1 VLDQHTNQGED
12 MSHRIK
18 VLENNTVE
26 IFIEG
31 QVAPTIR
38 QPNWPNGEAWAS
50 AEEAR
55 EWAEMYV
62 ESIEDENAPYSPI
75 EPGGERL
82 PKPTA
87 EEIAAAFQARRNPV
101 APE

>member
-1 VLDQHTNQGED
+1 
-12 MSHRIK
+12 MSYTIK

-26 IFIEG
+26 IFTEG
-31 QVAPTIR
+31 QAAPIIR
-38 QPNWPNGEAWAS
+38 QPNWPNGTEWAS
-50 AEEAR
+50 ADESR
-55 EWAEMYV
+55 SWAEMYV
-62 ESIEDENAPYSPI
+62 ESIEDENAPYSPF

-87 EEIAAAFQARRNPV
+87 EEIAAFRSEQEALRNSV